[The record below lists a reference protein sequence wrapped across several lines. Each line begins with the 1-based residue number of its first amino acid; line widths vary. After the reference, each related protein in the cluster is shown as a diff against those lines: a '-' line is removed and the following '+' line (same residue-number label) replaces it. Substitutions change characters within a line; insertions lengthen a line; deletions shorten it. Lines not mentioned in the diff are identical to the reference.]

1 MMLFSCLGGARI
13 WRCIIQQGFDAE
25 VSGDFG
31 KIVRRSEEVEDF
43 GTFLPQLRFNMEAI
57 S

>member
-13 WRCIIQQGFDAE
+13 WRCIIQQSFDAE

-31 KIVRRSEEVEDF
+31 KIVRRSEEEEDF